1 MELLAA
7 VNKHCD
13 IRKMKGNCNF
23 RGCEKKPG
31 KEMLIFRI
39 NMKDRTKKDIISLY
53 LCTEHFSEMERK
65 LEGVVNRFREG
76 KMYGIKEMDTGF
88 VTF

>member
-1 MELLAA
+1 MELLSA
-7 VNKHCD
+7 VDKHCD
-13 IRKMKGNCNF
+13 IRRLRSLCNF

-31 KEMLIFRI
+31 KEMLIFQV
-39 NMKDRTKKDIISLY
+39 NMKDRTKRDVMSIY
-53 LCTEHFSEMERK
+53 LCTEHFKEMEKR

-76 KMYGIKEMDTGF
+76 RMYGIKGNDIGF